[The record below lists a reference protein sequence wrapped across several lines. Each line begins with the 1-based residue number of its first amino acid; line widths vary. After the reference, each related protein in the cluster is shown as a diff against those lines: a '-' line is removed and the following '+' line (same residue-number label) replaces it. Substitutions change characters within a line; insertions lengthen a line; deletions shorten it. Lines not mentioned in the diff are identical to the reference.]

1 VLIAVEFPPE
11 SAEWTFF
18 IAALVLLVGPIVV
31 DRFGLPGIVGIV
43 LGGALVGPFV
53 LDWISREGI
62 VETLGQLGLLYLM
75 FLAGLELDLD
85 EFQRNRRPALS
96 FGALTFSI
104 PFVLGI
110 ALVLPFG
117 YGLAAAVLY
126 GSLWASHTL
135 VSYPIVQEHRLTR
148 HRAVGMAAGG
158 TVITDTL
165 ALFVLALVVGSAES
179 DSRPSVIVVELVL
192 GLAVLV
198 AYCGLVLPRIG
209 RWAFGHLGEGRVP
222 RYLFLLAGL
231 TSAAVV
237 ADSMGLEGIIGA
249 FFAGLA
255 LNRLVPS
262 GGELMESVELVGAV
276 LLIPFFLVST
286 GMLLDPR
293 QFSEPDVLAIAGA
306 SLAIVF
312 AGKATA
318 SYISGR
324 LAGFQPLEVR
334 LVFGLTIAQA
344 AATLAAVTIGTRAG
358 IFDQD
363 LLSAALVVVLVTV
376 IVGGIITRN
385 AARRLEPA
393 LSAEPSSSPLP
404 T

>member
-1 VLIAVEFPPE
+1 
-11 SAEWTFF
+11 
-18 IAALVLLVGPIVV
+18 
-31 DRFGLPGIVGIV
+31 
-43 LGGALVGPFV
+43 
-53 LDWISREGI
+53 
-62 VETLGQLGLLYLM
+62 
-75 FLAGLELDLD
+75 
-85 EFQRNRRPALS
+85 
-96 FGALTFSI
+96 
-104 PFVLGI
+104 
-110 ALVLPFG
+110 
-117 YGLAAAVLY
+117 
-126 GSLWASHTL
+126 
-135 VSYPIVQEHRLTR
+135 
-148 HRAVGMAAGG
+148 
-158 TVITDTL
+158 
-165 ALFVLALVVGSAES
+165 
-179 DSRPSVIVVELVL
+179 
-192 GLAVLV
+192 
-198 AYCGLVLPRIG
+198 
-209 RWAFGHLGEGRVP
+209 
-222 RYLFLLAGL
+222 
-231 TSAAVV
+231 
-237 ADSMGLEGIIGA
+237 
-249 FFAGLA
+249 
-255 LNRLVPS
+255 
-262 GGELMESVELVGAV
+262 
-276 LLIPFFLVST
+276 
-286 GMLLDPR
+286 MLLDPR